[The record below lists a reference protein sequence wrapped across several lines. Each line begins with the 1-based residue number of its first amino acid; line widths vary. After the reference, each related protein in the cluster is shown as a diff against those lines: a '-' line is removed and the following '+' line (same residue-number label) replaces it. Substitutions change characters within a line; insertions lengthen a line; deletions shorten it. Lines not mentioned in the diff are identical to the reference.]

1 MPYLNRLRSGT
12 LLYLR
17 LMVVA
22 FGLIGGNIGLE
33 LLYNGYSFL
42 FWLPLVL
49 LSIFLLEL
57 PLLIKRELDRRPLEE
72 RQFTLKQIYAGMGL
86 AHLAIILAGI
96 YRLLTVRDAEWSL
109 IIIVVIVLD
118 ICLLA
123 FLTPRV
129 LKIIKQS
136 ERG

>member
-12 LLYLR
+12 LRYLR

-49 LSIFLLEL
+49 LSIFLLVL

-86 AHLAIILAGI
+86 THLAIILAGV
-96 YRLLTVRDAEWSL
+96 YRLLTVRDAEWRL

>member
-1 MPYLNRLRSGT
+1 
-12 LLYLR
+12 
-17 LMVVA
+17 MVVA

-33 LLYNGYSFL
+33 LLYNGSSFL

-49 LSIFLLEL
+49 LSIFLLVL

-72 RQFTLKQIYAGMGL
+72 RQFTPKQIYAGMGL
-86 AHLAIILAGI
+86 AHSAIILAGV
-96 YRLLTVRDAEWSL
+96 YRLLMVRDAEWRL